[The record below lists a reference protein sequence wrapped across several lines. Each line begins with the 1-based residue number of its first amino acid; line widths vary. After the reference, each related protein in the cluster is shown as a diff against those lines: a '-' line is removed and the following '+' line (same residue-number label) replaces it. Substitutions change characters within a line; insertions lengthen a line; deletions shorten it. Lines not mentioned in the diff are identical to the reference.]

1 MKKEK
6 IYNPSK
12 DILENSNVTE
22 TEFEKLYEH
31 SINDPDSL
39 IWWSNA
45 FHTVNAHY
53 LQGLKGVTE
62 SYKTWIK
69 QIKKRNPNIWI
80 LGKDFLDVPIE
91 GGQVKDYVIKS

>member
-31 SINDPDSL
+31 SINDPDSF
-39 IWWSNA
+39 WGTQA
-45 FHTVNAHY
+45 
-53 LQGLKGVTE
+53 
-62 SYKTWIK
+62 
-69 QIKKRNPNIWI
+69 
-80 LGKDFLDVPIE
+80 
-91 GGQVKDYVIKS
+91 

>member
-31 SINDPDSL
+31 SINDPDSFWGTQAKTHLDWDVSWDEVQRSDLAKGEVSWFKGGKLNATVNCIDRHLKDKGEKIAL
-39 IWWSNA
+39 IW
-45 FHTVNAHY
+45 
-53 LQGLKGVTE
+53 E
-62 SYKTWIK
+62 
-69 QIKKRNPNIWI
+69 
-80 LGKDFLDVPIE
+80 
-91 GGQVKDYVIKS
+91 